1 MARTKKDPNQT
12 KAGNYLLRSTRA
24 AELRRLMALVHAERI
39 GIEKTN
45 STVTKADGS
54 WAGYAT
60 WGTKMLEAHGLIE
73 KAPGIRYG
81 RRWYKLT
88 TAGHKA
94 LDGALVALGE
104 RIDTAALLAE
114 IDARRIY

>member
-1 MARTKKDPNQT
+1 MRKPSIQT
-12 KAGNYLLRSTRA
+12 KAGNYLLRSTRGD
-24 AELRRLMALVHAERI
+24 ELRRLMALVHAGRVAV
-39 GIEKTN
+39 GDPN
-45 STVTKADGS
+45 SIITKRNGQ

-60 WGTKMLEAHGLIE
+60 WATTMLEDRGLIRRSQG
-73 KAPGIRYG
+73 ASFG
-81 RRWYKLT
+81 RRWYELT

-94 LDGALVALGE
+94 LDGALAALGE

>member
-1 MARTKKDPNQT
+1 MRKPSIQT
-12 KAGNYLLRSTRA
+12 KAGNYLLRSTRRDN
-24 AELRRLMALVHAERI
+24 LLDLMALVHAGRI
-39 GIEKTN
+39 AVGQVN
-45 STVTKADGS
+45 SHVTKRDGS
-54 WAGYAT
+54 WAGHAT
-60 WGTKMLEAHGLIE
+60 WGTKMLEDRGLIE

-94 LDGALVALGE
+94 LDGALAALGE